1 MKITWIGHSC
11 FRIEGDGH
19 AIIID
24 PYSDGSV
31 PGLDDV
37 RENADMVLCTHEH
50 GDHNFRESVH
60 LSGKDS
66 PFTIESIGTFHD
78 DAEGTKRGKN
88 TILIISD
95 GKTRIAHLGDLG
107 CRPREMEKLRGI
119 DVMLIPVGGFYT
131 INGKEAANLVRALSP
146 KIVVPMHYR
155 SDEKGFGYDVISTV
169 DDFVSEF
176 RDVHRTGKSS
186 IDTEDEKLS
195 GVVILT
201 PSNTAER

>member
-37 RENADMVLCTHEH
+37 REDADLVLCTHEH
-50 GDHNFRESVH
+50 GDHNFREGVH
-60 LSGKDS
+60 LSGNDT

-88 TILIISD
+88 TIFIISD

-119 DVMLIPVGGFYT
+119 DVMLIPVGGFLT
-131 INGKEAANLVRALSP
+131 IDGKEAADLVKELSP
-146 KIVVPMHYR
+146 KIVIPMHYR
-155 SDEKGFGYDVISTV
+155 SEEKGFGYDVIGTV
-169 DDFVSEF
+169 EDFASEF
-176 RDVHRTGKSS
+176 SEVHRTGKSS
-186 IDTEDEKLS
+186 IDTEEEKLS

-201 PSNTAER
+201 PSNATGR